1 VEKKVTLKLWSF
13 YWNGGKMRGSPNP
26 IQENPVPEIMD
37 KKSTNILL
45 KIGILIFGFLPQN
58 SFADLNELIQQG
70 DSALT
75 TGNIKIAEQAFAK
88 ALELD
93 PENYRLLK
101 SLGEIKFEK
110 EQYAEAEKLVTRILA
125 MPITRGRN
133 VLVHLK
139 GESEPLEAELVDETV
154 MMIPENVDAAENDV
168 AEKFLTGPVIDPIPH
183 YRLFFK
189 KAGKIKLVPK
199 NNARIQYIGVPPRI
213 HEKMVIRLA
222 EIKKQIIA
230 ASGVGTDE
238 VEMVELEGGCFI
250 MGSEGENM
258 DEKPV
263 HEVCLSPFKMD
274 KYEVT
279 QSQYQ
284 ATLGRNPSRFAGA
297 KLPVERVNWPDANE
311 YCRKLGKRLP
321 TEAEWEYAAR
331 GGSQTEFYFGDKVTA
346 TAGNFCDSL
355 CSNEEVRTPDI
366 TDGFALTAPVGS
378 FPPNPFGLHDMAGN
392 VAEWVEDWFNL
403 SYYRQSPRKD
413 PPGPLPGLYRM
424 TRGGSWLNGWE
435 YLRSARRTSLW
446 PEYRTEAMG
455 FRCVADIK

>member
-1 VEKKVTLKLWSF
+1 M
-13 YWNGGKMRGSPNP
+13 G
-26 IQENPVPEIMD
+26 
-37 KKSTNILL
+37 KKSTNILFI
-45 KIGILIFGFLPQN
+45 IGILVIGFMPPN
-58 SFADLNELIQQG
+58 SFADLIELIQQG
-70 DSALT
+70 DNALKV
-75 TGNIKIAEQAFAK
+75 GNVKTAETAFAK

-93 PENYRLLK
+93 PANYRLLK
-101 SLGEIKFEK
+101 SLGEIKFETG
-110 EQYAEAEKLVTRILA
+110 QYAEAEKLVTRMLDL
-125 MPITRGRN
+125 PITKGRD

-189 KAGKIKLVPK
+189 KAGKIKLVLK
-199 NNARIQYIGVPPRI
+199 RNARIQYVGIPPRI
-213 HEKMVIRLA
+213 HEKMEILLA
-222 EIKKQIIA
+222 KIKKQIIA
-230 ASGVGTDE
+230 TSGAGTEE

-250 MGSEGENM
+250 MGSEGKF
-258 DEKPV
+258 DETPV

-279 QSQYQ
+279 QSAYQ
-284 ATLGRNPSRFAGA
+284 ANLDRNPSRFVGA

-331 GGSQTEFYFGDKVTA
+331 GGTQTEFYFGDKVTG

-413 PPGPLPGLYRM
+413 PPGPHPSLYRM

>member
-1 VEKKVTLKLWSF
+1 
-13 YWNGGKMRGSPNP
+13 M
-26 IQENPVPEIMD
+26 PEIMG
-37 KKSTNILL
+37 KKSTIILL
-45 KIGILIFGFLPQN
+45 IIGILIIGFLPQN
-58 SFADLNELIQQG
+58 SFADLNDLIQQG
-70 DSALT
+70 DSALK
-75 TGNIKIAEQAFAK
+75 TGNIKIAEKAFAK

-93 PENYRLLK
+93 PENYLLLK

-110 EQYAEAEKLVTRILA
+110 GQYAEAEKLVTRILA

-139 GESEPLEAELVDETV
+139 GESEPLKAELVDETV
-154 MMIPENVDAAENDV
+154 MMIPANADAAENDV
-168 AEKFLTGPVIDPIPH
+168 AEEFLKGPVINPIPH

-189 KAGKIKLVPK
+189 KTGKIKLVPK
-199 NNARIQYIGVPPRI
+199 RNARIKYVGVPPRI

-222 EIKKQIIA
+222 VIKKQIIA
-230 ASGVGTDE
+230 ASGAGTEE
-238 VEMVELEGGCFI
+238 VEMVELEGGCFM
-250 MGSEGENM
+250 MGSEGKF
-258 DEKPV
+258 DETPV

-279 QSQYQ
+279 QSAYQ
-284 ATLGRNPSRFAGA
+284 ANLDRNPSRFVGA

-331 GGSQTEFYFGDKVTA
+331 GGTQTEFYFGDKVTG
-346 TAGNFCDSL
+346 TVGNFCDSL

-413 PPGPLPGLYRM
+413 PPGPHPSLYRM

>member
-1 VEKKVTLKLWSF
+1 MVEKKVTLKLWSF
-13 YWNGGKMRGSPNP
+13 YWNGGKMRESPNP

-93 PENYRLLK
+93 PKNYRLLMF
-101 SLGEIKFEK
+101 LGQIKFEK

-250 MGSEGENM
+250 WGVR
-258 DEKPV
+258 EK
-263 HEVCLSPFKMD
+263 KW
-274 KYEVT
+274 T
-279 QSQYQ
+279 
-284 ATLGRNPSRFAGA
+284 RNPCTKFASPPSRWINMKSPNPSIRPPWAGIPPG
-297 KLPVERVNWPDANE
+297 LLEP
-311 YCRKLGKRLP
+311 
-321 TEAEWEYAAR
+321 
-331 GGSQTEFYFGDKVTA
+331 
-346 TAGNFCDSL
+346 
-355 CSNEEVRTPDI
+355 
-366 TDGFALTAPVGS
+366 S
-378 FPPNPFGLHDMAGN
+378 FPWNGLTGPMPMSI
-392 VAEWVEDWFNL
+392 AEN
-403 SYYRQSPRKD
+403 
-413 PPGPLPGLYRM
+413 
-424 TRGGSWLNGWE
+424 
-435 YLRSARRTSLW
+435 SARDFPQKRSGNMPHAEGPKPSFILAT
-446 PEYRTEAMG
+446 
-455 FRCVADIK
+455 K

>member
-1 VEKKVTLKLWSF
+1 
-13 YWNGGKMRGSPNP
+13 
-26 IQENPVPEIMD
+26 
-37 KKSTNILL
+37 
-45 KIGILIFGFLPQN
+45 
-58 SFADLNELIQQG
+58 
-70 DSALT
+70 
-75 TGNIKIAEQAFAK
+75 
-88 ALELD
+88 
-93 PENYRLLK
+93 
-101 SLGEIKFEK
+101 
-110 EQYAEAEKLVTRILA
+110 
-125 MPITRGRN
+125 
-133 VLVHLK
+133 
-139 GESEPLEAELVDETV
+139 
-154 MMIPENVDAAENDV
+154 MMIPVDAGAAENGDF
-168 AEKFLTGPVIDPIPH
+168 EKFLKEPLNAPMPH

-189 KAGKIKLVPK
+189 KAGKIKLVLK
-199 NNARIQYIGVPPRI
+199 RNVRIQYVGIPPRT
-213 HEKMVIRLA
+213 HEKMVILLVK
-222 EIKKQIIA
+222 IKKQIIA
-230 ASGVGTDE
+230 TSGAGTE
-238 VEMVELEGGCFI
+238 EAETVELEGGCFM
-250 MGSEGENM
+250 MGSEGENF
-258 DEKPV
+258 DEQPV

-274 KYEVT
+274 RYEVT
-279 QSQYQ
+279 QSAYQ
-284 ATLGRNPSRFAGA
+284 ANLNRNPSRFVGA

-413 PPGPLPGLYRM
+413 PPGPLPSLYRM